1 MSSSMHNSTK
11 DIISMIERIDC
22 HPHNMPAMKRIGYA
36 VIIVGLAIQ
45 GGYTADEFKGT
56 ILDYIHTLRQELD
69 FANSAEQFAQL
80 RHREILCGDVLAAL
94 CELKQNATTVHREVD
109 AVVDENSFINEDNVD
124 IDDFVVIHES
134 DAGEA
139 EAESAEWELV

>member
-1 MSSSMHNSTK
+1 MSSSMHTSTK
-11 DIISMIERIDC
+11 DIISMIERIDR

-36 VIIVGLAIQ
+36 VGIVGLAMQ

-56 ILDYIHTLRQELD
+56 ILDYIRTLRRELD

-94 CELKQNATTVHREVD
+94 CELKQNATVHREVD
-109 AVVDENSFINEDNVD
+109 VVVNQNSFVDEGNVD
-124 IDDFVVIHES
+124 IGDFVLIHES
-134 DAGEA
+134 DAGESQ
-139 EAESAEWELV
+139 AESAEWELV

>member
-1 MSSSMHNSTK
+1 MHTSTK
-11 DIISMIERIDC
+11 DIISMSKSDLHLPLVSRRRQPHATSKEALTNTSSPVERIDR

-36 VIIVGLAIQ
+36 VGIVGLAMQ

-56 ILDYIHTLRQELD
+56 ILDYIRTLRRELD

-94 CELKQNATTVHREVD
+94 CGKFYHTWIRDVNPLPV
-109 AVVDENSFINEDNVD
+109 
-124 IDDFVVIHES
+124 
-134 DAGEA
+134 
-139 EAESAEWELV
+139 